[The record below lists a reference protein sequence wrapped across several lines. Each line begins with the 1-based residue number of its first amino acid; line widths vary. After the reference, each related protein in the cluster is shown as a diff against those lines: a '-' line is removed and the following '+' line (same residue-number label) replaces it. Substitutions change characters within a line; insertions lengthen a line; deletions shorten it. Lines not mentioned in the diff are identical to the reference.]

1 MKRIV
6 VLGGGEGLA
15 SVLRALGDDTGE
27 LSVIVTV
34 ADDGESSGQLRQPG
48 AGPAVGDLRRSL
60 VTLTGDEVVLGR
72 ALGRP
77 VTVAPL
83 GRHPLGNLMIL
94 SIAEAFGDLA
104 HATEWLGARLGIS
117 GRVLPAT
124 AEPVCL
130 VADADGDLIY
140 GETAIGDRSRVLQLR
155 FIPECPAVP
164 PAVVDAIERADLCL
178 LAPGSLFTSV
188 IATSA
193 LPTVAAALARTAA
206 PVVWICNL
214 QPDAIETARM
224 AGADH
229 LAVLRRHGVP
239 VDVALFDPRAELQ
252 LDARQLEDDHVRPMP
267 RPLQGPERAVH
278 DRRLLR
284 AAIGELL
291 DADAGTATGSGD
303 SGTTLVGAEASGT
316 PELSG
321 RA

>member
-6 VLGGGEGLA
+6 VLGGGQGLA
-15 SVLRALGDDTGE
+15 SVVGALGDGAGE
-27 LSVIVTV
+27 LSVIVSV
-34 ADDGESSGQLRQPG
+34 VDDGESSGQLRQPG

-72 ALGRP
+72 ALRRP

-124 AEPVCL
+124 AEPVC
-130 VADADGDLIY
+130 VIADADGELIY
-140 GETAIGDRSRVLQLR
+140 GETVIGPLSRVLQLR
-155 FIPECPAVP
+155 FVPESPAVP
-164 PAVVDAIERADLCL
+164 PAVVEAIERADLCL

-193 LPTVAAALARTAA
+193 LPTVASALARTAA
-206 PVVWICNL
+206 QVVWICNL
-214 QPDAIETARM
+214 EPDAIETAGM
-224 AGADH
+224 AGDDH
-229 LAVLRRHGVP
+229 LAALRRHGVR
-239 VDVALFDPRAELQ
+239 VDAALFDPRAELR
-252 LDARQLEDDHVRPMP
+252 LDARQLEDDHVQPIP
-267 RPLQGPERAVH
+267 RPLQGPRPGVH
-278 DRRLLR
+278 DKRLLR

-291 DADAGTATGSGD
+291 GPDDDPAVGLGD
-303 SGTTLVGAEASGT
+303 SDATFVIA
-316 PELSG
+316 
-321 RA
+321 